1 MKLRPQ
7 DLVTLVYLGCV
18 GSLIIIFH
26 GRVEQAWFHI
36 LLHMAWIGAV
46 IGLVWKSRQSRSRF
60 WLHLGTWYHLLSI
73 PLAFRELHYLVHPIN
88 PRDLDGLFVKWDM
101 ALFGVHPTLWLEG
114 IMHPV
119 LTEYLQIV
127 YSTFYFLPIVL
138 GLLLWRRRNWEGFQA
153 AMVGVVTAFYLSYL
167 GYFAFPAL
175 GPRFEIA
182 HLQSRPLEGLWLTH
196 WIRDCLDELELLQR
210 DAFPSGHV
218 GVSLLV
224 LYYAWRYCK
233 GAFPPY
239 LLIVASLVFSTVYLR
254 YHYVVDV
261 LAGVLLALVSGWL
274 AHLLRRLMGEDL
286 LPWAVSQP
294 ETGEKSTKELPQ
306 RGRSYTL

>member
-18 GSLIIIFH
+18 GSLIVLFH
-26 GRVEQAWFHI
+26 ERVEHAWFH
-36 LLHMAWIGAV
+36 LLVHLAWIAAV
-46 IGLVWKSRQSRSRF
+46 LGLVWKSRQSSSKF
-60 WLHLGTWYHLLSI
+60 WAHLGIWYHLLSI
-73 PLAFRELHYLVHPIN
+73 PLAFRELHYLVHSIN
-88 PRDLDGLFVKWDM
+88 PEDLDGLFVKWDL
-101 ALFGVHPTLWLEG
+101 ALFGVHPTVWLEG
-114 IMHPV
+114 YMHPL
-119 LTEYLQIV
+119 LTEYLQLI
-127 YSTFYFLPIVL
+127 YTTFYFLPILL
-138 GLLLWRRRNWEGFQA
+138 GLLLWRNRNWAGFQA
-153 AMVGVVTAFYLSYL
+153 ALVGVVTAFYVSYL

-196 WIRDCLDELELLQR
+196 WIRESLDKLELLQR

-218 GVSLLV
+218 GISLLV
-224 LYYAWRYCK
+224 LYYAWRYCRK
-233 GAFPPY
+233 AFAPY
-239 LLIVASLVFSTVYLR
+239 LVVVASLVFSTVYLR

-274 AHLLRRLMGEDL
+274 AAFLRSLVGEAH
-286 LPWAVSQP
+286 LPWEDYQS
-294 ETGEKSTKELPQ
+294 EKSSGEELPH